1 MALLRDMVLAMGEA
15 VGEVDGF
22 EPCSRLC
29 LRCRLNSLVIR
40 SSIVRDSSVAGGM
53 VGDEDECSDSRFLS
67 ASSQRSRQRLTSFL
81 SSRL

>member
-1 MALLRDMVLAMGEA
+1 VEMLWNMVLAMGDA
-15 VGEVDGF
+15 VGEVGGL
-22 EPCSRLC
+22 EPRSRPC
-29 LRCRLNSLVIR
+29 FRCRLNSLVIR
-40 SSIVRDSSVAGGM
+40 ISIVRDSSVAGGM